1 MLRGNL
7 MTSKKESFN
16 YQSLTSELDAIVVKL
31 QDETTSID
39 LALELYE
46 RGIVITK
53 QLSSYLTMAENKL
66 SKIANNPKQS

>member
-66 SKIANNPKQS
+66 SKIANNPKPS